1 MAMQPGKI
9 QRALY
14 ANEEFQNTFGVEGDE
29 SWHNQVIPEYINV
42 SDGFASQFTFGDSNI
57 GFFLRLPFEDINKLF
72 QVKSGVI
79 SPRGREL
86 GAMLGPFTTPIEIA
100 AGIDLG
106 TGQPF
111 PEKGVPV
118 PEYYKLFSF
127 LPGSDMYRDSEGQ
140 LRASAGFAKTIQ
152 DTVPAVSTVE
162 RAISGLTAIP
172 QAMGADI
179 PEWLVS
185 KEQQKRSLS
194 DLLNVSGIAPAFGY
208 SAATLTPTTY
218 SGELR
223 RRTTRQAADIARYAA
238 EQGVDVDWVRAQLRS
253 GKSAEEVALLIS
265 AGYGESGEYESSM
278 QESTRRK
285 YIEKLQGL

>member
-1 MAMQPGKI
+1 
-9 QRALY
+9 
-14 ANEEFQNTFGVEGDE
+14 
-29 SWHNQVIPEYINV
+29 
-42 SDGFASQFTFGDSNI
+42 
-57 GFFLRLPFEDINKLF
+57 
-72 QVKSGVI
+72 
-79 SPRGREL
+79 
-86 GAMLGPFTTPIEIA
+86 
-100 AGIDLG
+100 
-106 TGQPF
+106 
-111 PEKGVPV
+111 
-118 PEYYKLFSF
+118 
-127 LPGSDMYRDSEGQ
+127 
-140 LRASAGFAKTIQ
+140 
-152 DTVPAVSTVE
+152 
-162 RAISGLTAIP
+162 
-172 QAMGADI
+172 MGADI